1 VAATRTDPR
10 DATGAA
16 AEKAA
21 KENAKT
27 LRERAD
33 EISLVRAQEEV
44 SLRTEVF
51 DPKNPDVPL
60 VLDEVEELGVTMRDN
75 SVIIRTVVDIEDM
88 TYGVGN
94 NYTFKAGQKYKVDKG
109 LADYLEMLGY
119 VWQPN

>member
-1 VAATRTDPR
+1 MATTRTDPR

-21 KENAKT
+21 KTNAKA
-27 LRERAD
+27 LAERAD
-33 EISLVRAQEEV
+33 EISLVRAQEAQ
-44 SLRTEVF
+44 SLRDDVF
-51 DPKNPDVPL
+51 DPKKPDEPL
-60 VLDEVEELGVTMRDN
+60 LIDEVEELGVKTLDD

-94 NYTFKAGQKYKVDKG
+94 TYTFRAGQKYKVDKG